1 METFQVLWKIKTLFP
16 RDPHI
21 FHHGH
26 IKEYILYYFTTKYIY
41 MHTYIYSY
49 RNVISTSHFFFR
61 SWVHRGQNLE
71 ERKEKLV
78 VDLAKQIY
86 WRFLIEQLDIPFP
99 FGFCCQINTGE
110 VKPLNG
116 TLLRK
121 AFFVKLLNWGKAK
134 KQFKV
139 NAREIRSYIR
149 VVASDHFSVWH
160 LVTQAVCGFVGIHGH
175 V

>member
-1 METFQVLWKIKTLFP
+1 MFP

-26 IKEYILYYFTTKYIY
+26 IKEYILSYFTTKYIY

-61 SWVHRGQNLE
+61 SWVQRGQNLE

-78 VDLAKQIY
+78 VDLPKNKHIDGSS
-86 WRFLIEQLDIPFP
+86 LSNSEQTDIPFP
-99 FGFCCQINTGE
+99 FGFCRQINTGE

-121 AFFVKLLNWGKAK
+121 AFFVK
-134 KQFKV
+134 
-139 NAREIRSYIR
+139 
-149 VVASDHFSVWH
+149 
-160 LVTQAVCGFVGIHGH
+160 
-175 V
+175 